1 MGSQKI
7 EIEGR
12 NGEPNGV
19 NREKLGNGRVE
30 VRFADLE
37 RDCGRVAELF
47 NQPSAIGHLSGVAPE
62 ETPPGIDAIRY
73 GEKFPQYNVLVA
85 TKSKIKEYYRKRPN
99 LILLVAE
106 DKEKGI
112 VGTVTVEGPGGLGI
126 TWAGVSRLVVDE
138 NERRKGIA
146 KNLLRSAHAVIFT
159 DRGSEG
165 LGCLGS
171 QAGIIRGVEGDD
183 AAEKLFEGEGYRPRH
198 IAKGNCVSWDNRLGR
213 FVQRDTINVGA
224 VVRDITRGWSR
235 YFPQPKSS

>member
-112 VGTVTVEGPGGLGI
+112 VGTV
-126 TWAGVSRLVVDE
+126 
-138 NERRKGIA
+138 
-146 KNLLRSAHAVIFT
+146 IFT